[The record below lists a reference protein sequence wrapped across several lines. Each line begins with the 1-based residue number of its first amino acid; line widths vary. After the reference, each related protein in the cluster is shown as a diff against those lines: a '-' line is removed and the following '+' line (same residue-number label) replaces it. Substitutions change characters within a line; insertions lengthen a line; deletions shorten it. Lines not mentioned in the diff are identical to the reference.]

1 MIIYFIFAENFL
13 IMKPNVR
20 PILVIAMMFI
30 SALASLAQEINKSII
45 DPKLNEKILIGY
57 CNRAGLEEGDFG
69 KSYKEYYSVYMPD
82 KSTVTQLRKRLENVE
97 IIIVL
102 GTWCSDSE
110 EQVPKFLK
118 VLDKIHFD
126 DGDLTMI
133 CVDKDKLAGDV
144 DISKYGIQKVPT
156 FIIFRNDNEIGR
168 IVESPMN
175 SLEGD
180 LLMILED

>member
-1 MIIYFIFAENFL
+1 
-13 IMKPNVR
+13 
-20 PILVIAMMFI
+20 
-30 SALASLAQEINKSII
+30 
-45 DPKLNEKILIGY
+45 
-57 CNRAGLEEGDFG
+57 
-69 KSYKEYYSVYMPD
+69 
-82 KSTVTQLRKRLENVE
+82 VTQLRKRLDNVE

-126 DGDLTMI
+126 DSDLTMI
-133 CVDKDKLAGDV
+133 CVDRDKLAGDV
-144 DISKYGIQKVPT
+144 DISKFGIQKVPT

-168 IVESPMN
+168 IVETPMN